1 MGSIGKPSNSLTLE
15 GKYYTEAS
23 LQKADKT
30 IELLAV
36 SAVAFNWADSYD
48 AKVHCSIFRSKSIAH
63 RKKGLATTAQNC
75 CAHAASSYSSPLSL
89 SSMPVRDTDTPHS
102 YLDRLHARIQ
112 P

>member
-1 MGSIGKPSNSLTLE
+1 MGSIGKPGNSLTLE

-30 IELLAV
+30 IEFLAV

-63 RKKGLATTAQNC
+63 QKKRTGHD
-75 CAHAASSYSSPLSL
+75 CAKLLRPRS
-89 SSMPVRDTDTPHS
+89 
-102 YLDRLHARIQ
+102 
-112 P
+112 